1 MATVTL
7 AQDTL
12 LGRPVALKR
21 MIGTADTQGMSRL
34 RREALVGASVSH
46 PNLVSIYDVLSE
58 DEDVVLVME
67 YVDGATL
74 KETLTQHGP
83 LAPAEAV
90 RVLNGVAGAL
100 DAIHQRRI
108 VHRDVKPQNI
118 LLGKGGEVKLADL
131 GIAADPDRT
140 SITTEGSILGSFS
153 YMSPEQLE
161 GASPDPAMDVY
172 ALSAVAFEALSARR
186 ARQEDNPLAL
196 AHATATQPPPDLSDA
211 WPEAPQAATA
221 LLKRGMSRNS
231 DERPRS
237 AGELV
242 QRLEAALTPDPG
254 PQQTTQALSPVPVA
268 ALVDRGSPTS
278 ATRPTRRAQAGG
290 EPPVAPILTPDSESP
305 RRRRRSGWLAPVL
318 LGLVALAVL
327 VAVLASSGSTPKP
340 AASSHRTAP
349 THQTQAAK
357 TSTGASHPLPPP
369 TTGSSQ
375 PPGGATTNPPATSS
389 TMAGAGTAVTAV
401 ERFYE
406 LAASHRYPAA
416 WALADPAF
424 RSQLDGY
431 DSFASGQSGDRR
443 IIFHSARVR
452 SQIRST
458 STAAEPG
465 GAAAVRR
472 SFASS

>member
-1 MATVTL
+1 
-7 AQDTL
+7 
-12 LGRPVALKR
+12 
-21 MIGTADTQGMSRL
+21 
-34 RREALVGASVSH
+34 
-46 PNLVSIYDVLSE
+46 
-58 DEDVVLVME
+58 VVIVME

-83 LAPAEAV
+83 LAPAEAL

-221 LLKRGMSRNS
+221 LLKRGMSRNP

-268 ALVDRGSPTS
+268 
-278 ATRPTRRAQAGG
+278 
-290 EPPVAPILTPDSESP
+290 
-305 RRRRRSGWLAPVL
+305 RRRSGWLAPVL

-340 AASSHRTAP
+340 AASSQRTAP

-369 TTGSSQ
+369 ITGSPQ

-416 WALADPAF
+416 
-424 RSQLDGY
+424 
-431 DSFASGQSGDRR
+431 
-443 IIFHSARVR
+443 
-452 SQIRST
+452 
-458 STAAEPG
+458 
-465 GAAAVRR
+465 
-472 SFASS
+472 